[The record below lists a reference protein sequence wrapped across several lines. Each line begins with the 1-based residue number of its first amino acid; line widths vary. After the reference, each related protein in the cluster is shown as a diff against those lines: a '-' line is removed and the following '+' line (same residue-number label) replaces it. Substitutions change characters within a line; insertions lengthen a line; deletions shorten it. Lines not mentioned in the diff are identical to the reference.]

1 MGGKG
6 YKPRIDYAGRR
17 VSGDWEDS
25 DRGAGNKAATRS
37 GNPPKK
43 KSPTYLAYIK
53 NKKKEVSESD
63 AAFDKVA
70 GDLKKKFGSG
80 VLVGKEK
87 PPAPTEAQK
96 KAYKKHQEKIAKER
110 SAEFAKDPSQGRYPP
125 GFSNR
130 GSD

>member
-6 YKPRIDYAGRR
+6 YKPRKDYAGRT
-17 VSGDWEDS
+17 VSGDWPES
-25 DRGAGNKAATRS
+25 DRGGGHKWKERV
-37 GNPPKK
+37 GKPVEK

-63 AAFDKVA
+63 AAFKLVA
-70 GDLKKKFGSG
+70 GGLKKKYGSG